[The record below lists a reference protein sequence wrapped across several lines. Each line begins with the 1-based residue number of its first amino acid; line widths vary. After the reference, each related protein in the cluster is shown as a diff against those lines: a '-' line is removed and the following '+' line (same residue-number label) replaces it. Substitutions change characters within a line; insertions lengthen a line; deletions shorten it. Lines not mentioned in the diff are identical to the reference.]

1 MKILENEWLSSEE
14 AHGKRFRVEKYQQDE
29 GEGEEGN
36 RKERTSSG
44 DGGGRESGGSSFPPA
59 TCVGLYGWR
68 RRSLF
73 MTLIFLLL
81 LVMLN
86 LGLTLWMLKV
96 MEFSAVSFRTYIV
109 DSLLNRC
116 FSKTAFFLHPI
127 HSFVLFP
134 FPVYSLN

>member
-14 AHGKRFRVEKYQQDE
+14 AHGKRFRVAKYQPEE
-29 GEGEEGN
+29 GEGEEENHKGI
-36 RKERTSSG
+36 TGSG
-44 DGGGRESGGSSFPPA
+44 GDDEGRDSGGSSYPPA
-59 TCVGLYGWR
+59 ICVGLYGWR

-96 MEFSAVSFRTYIV
+96 MEFSAVSTKTTYMHGKFSTQLFI
-109 DSLLNRC
+109 SYLLPFSMQPTHYFIRC
-116 FSKTAFFLHPI
+116 TH
-127 HSFVLFP
+127 
-134 FPVYSLN
+134 